1 MNYGTQTYSMEQGG
15 AGSLQTLAHGECL
28 SFILLSKLLKTGK
41 EEKGGYIEGWGNWI
55 QVEEDH
61 K

>member
-1 MNYGTQTYSMEQGG
+1 MEQGG

-55 QVEEDH
+55 QGEEDH